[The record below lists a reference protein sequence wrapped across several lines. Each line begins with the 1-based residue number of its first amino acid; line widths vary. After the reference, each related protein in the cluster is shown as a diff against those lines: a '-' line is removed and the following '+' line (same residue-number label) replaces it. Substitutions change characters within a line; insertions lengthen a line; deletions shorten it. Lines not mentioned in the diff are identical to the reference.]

1 MYKRAADMLKN
12 SCKATR
18 FNYDTRDKHPPESP
32 LIKGGLRGVF
42 TFYMKAGCPGQRAV
56 RSRWQ
61 AFFST
66 SAFHKNIIDVELT
79 K

>member
-1 MYKRAADMLKN
+1 MELNIERKADMLKN

-18 FNYDTRDKHPPESP
+18 FNYDTHDCKSN
-32 LIKGGLRGVF
+32 VN